1 MKNRTPSQDDLTQL
15 SREEWEDLCSLICA
29 SLYDAHRVEDHFG
42 KGNGLDSYRD
52 MKTHIEG
59 WQFRRFNDRLGDK
72 QVDKIKKN
80 IILAKTRCADESG
93 KYLTNYTVVFNINP
107 EPGHGKSKGEI
118 QRLAELTSW
127 AINEHNIDFKY
138 KGLTWVHSILIKN
151 PMLKPELFEDL
162 NASIQDVGK
171 KFQDE
176 IFNIKEQLNKLVD
189 QNPLE
194 GKLRSTFE
202 LLLREAN
209 VHYQRGKELESNEEF
224 LRSITSLNDALRL
237 IQANDIDRTLE
248 GKILLFL
255 SGVEVVSGFLKSSID
270 HAKSAIFL
278 FEKFNKEES
287 VEYIF
292 ALGNLSFG
300 LYMNQQYNQAY
311 LNFSKVLRYFENS
324 GNLLEIVRT
333 LTHMLSLKI
342 QSGDLEESVN
352 MIDRIQQTSLALD
365 KLLGPTDVSLS
376 SFATVAN
383 VYAEI
388 GVKKQDNEFLHKAI
402 NIYELIEK
410 NTENSKFKRI
420 RITSKGAKARCLWNA
435 DQFEESRKTH
445 LEVIEETKGFLPK
458 LHVDTKFNLAL
469 LLSELGDIATCKQLL
484 LEAVYDYKE
493 IGDLPSAQDAMNMLE
508 EFQS

>member
-1 MKNRTPSQDDLTQL
+1 MKNRTPSQDDLTLL
-15 SREEWEDLCSLICA
+15 SREEWEDLCSLICV

-52 MKTHIEG
+52 IKTHVEG

-72 QVDKIKKN
+72 QVEKIKKN
-80 IILAKTRCADESG
+80 IVLAKTRCVEELC
-93 KYLTNYTVVFNINP
+93 KNLTDYTVIFNINP

-138 KGLTWVHSILIKN
+138 KGLTWVHSILMKN

-176 IFNIKEQLNKLVD
+176 IFNIKEQINKLVE

-194 GKLRSTFE
+194 GKLRKTFD

-224 LRSITSLNDALRL
+224 QRSITSLNDALRL
-237 IQANDIDRTLE
+237 IEGNDIDRLLE

-255 SGVEVVSGFLKSSID
+255 SGVEVLSGYLNNSIY
-270 HAKSAIFL
+270 HAKSAISL
-278 FEKFNKEES
+278 FEKSNKEES
-287 VEYIF
+287 IEYIF

-300 LYMNQQYNQAY
+300 QYMNQEYNQAY
-311 LNFSKVLRYFENS
+311 NGFSKVLSYFENS

-333 LTHMLSLKI
+333 LTHMLSLKV
-342 QSGDLEESVN
+342 QSGDLEEAVN
-352 MIDRIQQTSLALD
+352 MVDRVQQTSIALD

-388 GVKKQDNEFLHKAI
+388 GVKNQDKEFLYRAI
-402 NIYELIEK
+402 NIYELVEK
-410 NTENSKFKRI
+410 NTENAKFKRV
-420 RITSKGAKARCLWNA
+420 RITSKGARARCLWNA
-435 DQFEESRKTH
+435 DQLEESRKIH

-458 LHVDTKFNLAL
+458 LYVDTKFNLAL

-484 LEAVYDYKE
+484 REAVSDYKE
-493 IGDLPSAQDAMNMLE
+493 IGDLPSAQDAMKMLE